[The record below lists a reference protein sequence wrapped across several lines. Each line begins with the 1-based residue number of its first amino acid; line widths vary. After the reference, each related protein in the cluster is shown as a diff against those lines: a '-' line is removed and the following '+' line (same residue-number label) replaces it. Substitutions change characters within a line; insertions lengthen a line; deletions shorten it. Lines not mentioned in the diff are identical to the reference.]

1 MPRLSPAK
9 KCIHSALVIREILAD
24 MGVSVS
30 TVRSLREAG
39 HDSVHLRDQG
49 LLKME
54 DAHILDKARSEGRIV
69 LTFDLDFGDLLAA
82 SGEKLPS
89 VIVFRLRN
97 QTPSSVQPS
106 LFEVLSNC
114 EADLNSGAIVVVEE
128 NRYRVRRL
136 SIL

>member
-1 MPRLSPAK
+1 
-9 KCIHSALVIREILAD
+9 

-39 HDSVHLRDQG
+39 HDSVHLRAQG

-54 DAHILDKARSEGRIV
+54 DAHILDKARSEGRVV

-89 VIVFRLRN
+89 VIIFRLRN
-97 QTPSSVQPS
+97 QTPSSVGPR
-106 LFEVLSNC
+106 LFEILSEC
-114 EADLNSGAIVVVEE
+114 EAVLNAGAVVVVEE
-128 NRYRVRRL
+128 TRYRVRRL
-136 SIL
+136 PIR

>member
-1 MPRLSPAK
+1 VK
-9 KCIHSALVIREILAD
+9 FLAD

-97 QTPSSVQPS
+97 QTPSSVQPR
-106 LFEVLSNC
+106 LFEVLSNR

>member
-1 MPRLSPAK
+1 
-9 KCIHSALVIREILAD
+9 

-69 LTFDLDFGDLLAA
+69 LTLRFG
-82 SGEKLPS
+82 
-89 VIVFRLRN
+89 FR
-97 QTPSSVQPS
+97 
-106 LFEVLSNC
+106 
-114 EADLNSGAIVVVEE
+114 
-128 NRYRVRRL
+128 
-136 SIL
+136 

>member
-1 MPRLSPAK
+1 
-9 KCIHSALVIREILAD
+9 

-97 QTPSSVQPS
+97 QTPAAGTPRLLS
-106 LFEVLSNC
+106 VLSEC
-114 EADLNSGAIVVVEE
+114 SVELDQGAIILVEE
-128 NRYRVRRL
+128 THYRVRRL
-136 SIL
+136 PIR

>member
-1 MPRLSPAK
+1 
-9 KCIHSALVIREILAD
+9 

-89 VIVFRLRN
+89 VLVFRLRN
-97 QTPSSVQPS
+97 QMIWNFRSRPSYSVPRS
-106 LFEVLSNC
+106 R
-114 EADLNSGAIVVVEE
+114 LNGSTSQTTTG
-128 NRYRVRRL
+128 
-136 SIL
+136 